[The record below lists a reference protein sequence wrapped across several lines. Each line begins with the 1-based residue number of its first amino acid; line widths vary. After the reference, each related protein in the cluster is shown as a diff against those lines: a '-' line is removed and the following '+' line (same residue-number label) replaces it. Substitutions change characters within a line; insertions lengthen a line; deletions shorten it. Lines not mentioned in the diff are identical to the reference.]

1 MNPDL
6 IIELVGEHG
15 MTNVETK
22 SLLAQWKKIKD
33 LRAAQSG
40 NVAVIRGD
48 FTFRAGPRYPLILEA
63 FKKAIIYGER
73 EIRE

>member
-15 MTNVETK
+15 MTNVDTE
-22 SLLAQWKKIKD
+22 SILAQWEKIKD
-33 LRAAQSG
+33 LKAAQSG
-40 NVAVIRGD
+40 NVAIIRGD

-63 FKKAIIYGER
+63 FKRAINDGVR

>member
-1 MNPDL
+1 MDPDI

-15 MTNVETK
+15 MTGVDTK
-22 SLLAQWKKIKD
+22 SLLAQWKKVRD

-40 NVAVIRGD
+40 DVAVIRGD

-63 FKKAIIYGER
+63 FKKAILHGER
-73 EIRE
+73 EIKE